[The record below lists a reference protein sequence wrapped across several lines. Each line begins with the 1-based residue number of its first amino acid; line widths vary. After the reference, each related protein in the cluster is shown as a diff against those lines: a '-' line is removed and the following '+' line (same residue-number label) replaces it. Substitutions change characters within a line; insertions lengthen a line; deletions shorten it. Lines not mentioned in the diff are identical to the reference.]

1 MMKATK
7 FIFIALAAFAASALT
22 SCGSKTVI
30 SGTWEGGQG
39 DTLVLCEKVPEADSI
54 FIASAVVGED
64 GSFSFAVAPE
74 YPKRLT
80 LWFGGKSK
88 DIFVG
93 KDPIGVTITKR
104 EGTNRKGEAYSTF
117 DCAVD
122 GGRDQ
127 KILEDGAEF
136 TLSNAFIQLGTMIMA
151 SKMSEMT
158 DEKQIDS
165 ISRGI
170 VMMKEA
176 YDSVI
181 RVYLDTTRN
190 SVAVTYFFDD
200 FLLKS
205 RPFEFAR
212 DWYDSLD
219 ASVKG
224 SVQGRNLAQ
233 KIEVAS
239 KFSVGGKPDDFTL
252 PDPDG
257 KDFSLSQL
265 RGHYTIIDFW
275 ASWCGPCL
283 AEAPNVKAI
292 YEKHH
297 KDGLEILGVS
307 LDEEKS
313 RDKWVAAIKDHGLDW
328 HQVSSLKGWDCPVA
342 KSFNVTGIPRMF
354 ILDPDGKIIAQDLRG
369 EELAAKIDEIYAK

>member
-1 MMKATK
+1 MKKSTL
-7 FIFIALAAFAASALT
+7 ILGGLSLFAAACAV
-22 SCGSKTVI
+22 SCTPKTVI
-30 SGTWEGGQG
+30 CGTWEGGAG
-39 DTLVLCEKVPEADSI
+39 DTLVVCEKAKDADSV
-54 FIASAVVGED
+54 FVAA
-64 GSFSFAVAPE
+64 APVAPDGTFSVTVKTD

-80 LWFGGKSK
+80 LCYGDKSK
-88 DIFVG
+88 NIFAG
-93 KDPIGVTITKR
+93 KDSVKVTITPKS
-104 EGTNRKGEAYSTF
+104 GTDKKGKAYSTF
-117 DCAVD
+117 SCTVD

-127 KILEDGAEF
+127 KILEDGEDF
-136 TLSNAFIQLGTMIMA
+136 NFSNAFIQLGTMIMA
-151 SKMSEMT
+151 SKLADMT
-158 DEKQIDS
+158 DQKQIDS
-165 ISRGI
+165 VSRGI
-170 VMMKEA
+170 TMMKEA
-176 YDSVI
+176 YDSI
-181 RVYLDTTRN
+181 IGVYLDTTRN
-190 SVAVTYFFDD
+190 SVAVTYFFED
-200 FLLKS
+200 FLLKN
-205 RPFEFAR
+205 RPFEYVQTR
-212 DWYDSLD
+212 YNDLD
-219 ASVKG
+219 KAVKTCPQGVKIGQEIERASH
-224 SVQGRNLAQ
+224 
-233 KIEVAS
+233 
-239 KFSVGGKPDDFTL
+239 FSVGGTPEDFTL

-257 KDFSLSQL
+257 NNFSLSQL

-313 RDKWVAAIKDHGLDW
+313 RDKWVAAIQKNGLDW

>member
-151 SKMSEMT
+151 SKLSEMT

-190 SVAVTYFFDD
+190 SVAVTYFFND

-224 SVQGRNLAQ
+224 SVQAATSPRRSRWRPSSAWAENLMTSRFLTRTERISPSASSAVTTRSLTSGLPGAAVPCGSTEREGHLREASQGR
-233 KIEVAS
+233 
-239 KFSVGGKPDDFTL
+239 T
-252 PDPDG
+252 
-257 KDFSLSQL
+257 
-265 RGHYTIIDFW
+265 
-275 ASWCGPCL
+275 
-283 AEAPNVKAI
+283 
-292 YEKHH
+292 
-297 KDGLEILGVS
+297 
-307 LDEEKS
+307 
-313 RDKWVAAIKDHGLDW
+313 
-328 HQVSSLKGWDCPVA
+328 
-342 KSFNVTGIPRMF
+342 
-354 ILDPDGKIIAQDLRG
+354 
-369 EELAAKIDEIYAK
+369 